1 MDDLLKNLR
10 ALARGKHDDFGVAYD
25 AIKEITR
32 LRLLVRHKKRPG
44 AETPSLP
51 HTYPR
56 GEGTRDP

>member
-10 ALARGKHDDFGVAYD
+10 ALARGKHDDFSVVYD

-44 AETPSLP
+44 AKTPGLS